1 MYQELLKWDIYEIKT
16 KSTPITGVMLRG
28 RIRKFCLENKR
39 NVLVENAQDIKE
51 SVRFAI
57 PAGEDSAAIQKYI
70 NKILSDASI
79 NLVEEDVP
87 NPVLS
92 KLKVNIED
100 RYTL

>member
-1 MYQELLKWDIYEIKT
+1 MYQELLKWDIYEIRT

-57 PAGEDSAAIQKYI
+57 PADEDSSIIQKYI

-92 KLKVNIED
+92 KLKVNVED